1 MRNQILSS
9 VVAMLFVAAPAR
21 AEVATI
27 DEARFVAELEA
38 SDPRLA
44 RFAAEIAAARAQV
57 VTAGVRPN
65 PLLAIDREVPY
76 VDGSGLPTN
85 YLRLELPVDISGRRG
100 LRVAAAEAD
109 VRGKTAEVGLAR
121 FELVVEGL
129 RVFDE
134 AAYARLYLEI
144 LTAERA
150 SLVRAVDIA
159 RQRAKAGD
167 VSGYEVQRFELE
179 LAGYDDRIASGQ
191 IELRRA
197 RIRLGTL
204 AGRSGNELDASS
216 TLPLPGN
223 LPPLEGL
230 LAKAVAE
237 RGDFRAAT
245 LRVDAAARRIQAGG
259 RGWVPL
265 PSLTAGAM
273 TADLGD
279 RTGTGYVVG
288 LSISLP
294 IFDRGQGERAQ
305 ATADQQ
311 AARAEARWL
320 EVQIPASVRLA
331 YETLTARIAQAGRLG
346 PVQLDRL
353 DGMLRAAETAFREG
367 NAGVVELLDAHRAA
381 RDTRLRALE
390 LRLDVARAK
399 HDLELALGHRL

>member
-1 MRNQILSS
+1 MRNQVLSS
-9 VVAMLFVAAPAR
+9 VVVFLFAVAPAR

-27 DEARFVAELEA
+27 DEARFVAELDA
-38 SDPRLA
+38 KHPRLA
-44 RFAAEIAAARAQV
+44 RLAAEIEVARAQV

-65 PLLAIDREVPY
+65 PRLAIDREVPY

-85 YLRLELPVDISGRRG
+85 YLRLELPLDISGRRG
-100 LRVAAAEAD
+100 MRVAAAEVE
-109 VRGKTAEVGLAR
+109 VRGKTAEVGRAR
-121 FELVVEGL
+121 FELVVDGL

-134 AAYARLYLEI
+134 AAYVHMYLEI
-144 LTAERA
+144 LTTERA

-179 LAGYDDRIASGQ
+179 LAGYDDRIASAR
-191 IELRRA
+191 IELRSA
-197 RIRLGTL
+197 RVRLATL
-204 AGRSGNELDASS
+204 AGRSGTELDAAS
-216 TLPLPGN
+216 TLPPPAA

-230 LAKAVAE
+230 LAKAVVE
-237 RGDFRAAT
+237 RGDHRAAT
-245 LRVDAAARRIQAGG
+245 LRADAAARRIQAGA

-265 PSLTAGAM
+265 PSFTAGAM
-273 TADLGD
+273 TTDLGD

-288 LSISLP
+288 LALSLP

-305 ATADQQ
+305 AKADQQ
-311 AARAEARWL
+311 IARAEARWL
-320 EVQIPASVRLA
+320 ETQIPASVRLA
-331 YETLTARIAQAGRLG
+331 YETLTARIDQAGRLA
-346 PVQLDRL
+346 PQLDRL
-353 DGMLRAAETAFREG
+353 DGVLRAAETAFREG

-399 HDLELALGHRL
+399 RELELALGHRL

>member
-9 VVAMLFVAAPAR
+9 VVAVLLIAAPAR

-27 DEARFVAELEA
+27 DEARLVAELEA
-38 SDPRLA
+38 TDPRLA
-44 RFAAEIAAARAQV
+44 RLAAEIEAARAQV
-57 VTAGVRPN
+57 VIAGVRSN
-65 PLLAIDREVPY
+65 PRLAIDREVPY
-76 VDGSGLPTN
+76 VDGSGVPTN
-85 YLRLELPVDISGRRG
+85 YLRVELPLDISGRRG
-100 LRVAAAEAD
+100 LRVAAAEAE

-121 FELVVEGL
+121 FELVASGL

-134 AAYARLYLEI
+134 TAYARMYLEI

-179 LAGYDDRIASGQ
+179 LAGYDDRIASAQ

-197 RIRLGTL
+197 RVRLGTL
-204 AGRSGNELDASS
+204 AGRAGTELDAGS
-216 TLPLPGN
+216 TLPLPAA

-230 LAKAVAE
+230 LAKAVVE
-237 RGDFRAAT
+237 RGDHRAAT
-245 LRVDAAARRIQAGG
+245 LRADAAARRIQAGG

-265 PSLTAGAM
+265 PSFTAGAM
-273 TADLGD
+273 TAELGD

-288 LSISLP
+288 LAISLP

-305 ATADQQ
+305 AKADQQ
-311 AARAEARWL
+311 IARADARWL

-331 YETLTARIAQAGRLG
+331 YETLTARIDQAGRLA
-346 PVQLDRL
+346 PQLDRL
-353 DGMLRAAETAFREG
+353 DAVLLAAETAFREG
-367 NAGVVELLDAHRAA
+367 NVGVVELLDARRAA

-399 HDLELALGHRL
+399 LDLELALGHRL

>member
-9 VVAMLFVAAPAR
+9 VVATLFVAAPAR

-27 DEARFVAELEA
+27 DEALFVAELEA
-38 SDPRLA
+38 NDPRLA
-44 RFAAEIAAARAQV
+44 RFAAEVAAARAQV

-65 PLLAIDREVPY
+65 PLLAFDREVPF
-76 VDGSGLPTN
+76 VDGSGVPTN
-85 YLRLELPVDISGRRG
+85 YLRLELPLDISGRRE
-100 LRVAAAEAD
+100 LRVAAVETE

-129 RVFDE
+129 RVFDD
-134 AAYARLYLEI
+134 AAYARMYVEI
-144 LTAERA
+144 LTAERT

-167 VSGYEVQRFELE
+167 ISGYEVERFELE
-179 LAGYDDRIASGQ
+179 LAGYDDRIESAQ

-197 RIRLGTL
+197 RVRLGTL
-204 AGRSGNELDASS
+204 AGRSGTELDASS
-216 TLPLPGN
+216 TLALPST
-223 LPPLEGL
+223 LPPLDRL
-230 LAKAVAE
+230 LASAVAE
-237 RGDFRAAT
+237 RGDHRAAT

-265 PSLTAGAM
+265 PSLTAGAIM
-273 TADLGD
+273 ADLGD

-288 LSISLP
+288 LAISLP

-305 ATADQQ
+305 AKADQQ
-311 AARAEARWL
+311 IARAEARWL
-320 EVQIPASVRLA
+320 EVQIPAQVRLA
-331 YETLTARIAQAGRLG
+331 YETLTARIEQANRLG
-346 PVQLDRL
+346 PTQLDRL

-390 LRLDVARAK
+390 LRLDVSRAK
-399 HDLELALGHRL
+399 HELEIGLGHRL